1 MAEGFNAILCE
12 REDRFVADIKRR
24 MQGSIASLRHDLNG
38 LRTGRATASLLDPVQ
53 VDAYGQHTPI
63 TQVAT
68 ISVPEPRLISVQVW
82 DRAMVG
88 AVERAIRDSNLG
100 LSPTTEGQTLRIR
113 IPELNEQRRKEL
125 VKVAH
130 KYAEEARVAV
140 RCGAGGAQA
149 ARTWRGRILAPEIPP
164 SDSAA
169 CAYATMCPCL
179 ALGENYQR
187 RVLRRAG
194 GVRGAR
200 RRGLRAWRV
209 GEPSTERCIR
219 AAGADAR
226 HRVGAELFRCPSGR
240 LWRTRC
246 CGSSA

>member
-1 MAEGFNAILCE
+1 MSSTFDL
-12 REDRFVADIKRR
+12 ADIKRR

-140 RCGAGGAQA
+140 RHVRRDGIDILKKLLKDKAIGEDDEKRQAGDVQKATDQA
-149 ARTWRGRILAPEIPP
+149 IAEVDQVLAAKEKEI
-164 SDSAA
+164 
-169 CAYATMCPCL
+169 M
-179 ALGENYQR
+179 Q
-187 RVLRRAG
+187 V
-194 GVRGAR
+194 
-200 RRGLRAWRV
+200 
-209 GEPSTERCIR
+209 
-219 AAGADAR
+219 
-226 HRVGAELFRCPSGR
+226 
-240 LWRTRC
+240 
-246 CGSSA
+246 